1 MMSLVLTEVASA
13 LPRRANALLVA
24 SCVVGASLV
33 WTPPLPILRFCC
45 SIALLLRPS
54 ALASPCLALA
64 VLVESCVVGALL
76 RCVWFGPFGGPANA
90 GAAASEASTATV
102 ERKAVLF
109 MFGSPLQDLPRLHH
123 CAGRGLTT
131 TRAAARARCDLRHTS
146 SSFLHFFCAISRTR
160 RISANAIC
168 AERRIARA
176 HMQTAEDFSAAVR
189 DQAMLMRDGC
199 SARARWNSPRGRWRR
214 RIRG

>member
-76 RCVWFGPFGGPANA
+76 RCVWFGAFGGPANA
-90 GAAASEASTATV
+90 GAAASKASTAAV
-102 ERKAVLF
+102 DRKAVLF
-109 MFGSPLQDLPRLHH
+109 MFGLPFKVCPAASLPRCADSPL
-123 CAGRGLTT
+123 
-131 TRAAARARCDLRHTS
+131 RAPALSARCDLRHTWS
-146 SSFLHFFCAISRTR
+146 NFFHFFSAISP
-160 RISANAIC
+160 A
-168 AERRIARA
+168 
-176 HMQTAEDFSAAVR
+176 
-189 DQAMLMRDGC
+189 
-199 SARARWNSPRGRWRR
+199 R
-214 RIRG
+214 RIRANAVWA